1 MKDKTLKRRR
11 AKSAEYFEDH
21 GTSKYAQKAKQHRR
35 GIYNE
40 RSPFRT
46 TEQKQS
52 MDREEKNHEKTRN

>member
-46 TEQKQS
+46 TETK
-52 MDREEKNHEKTRN
+52 EKNHEKAEN